1 MNTNRLLSGARLLA
15 ALFALLLL
23 AAACGGEGD
32 TAGTGA
38 GTGAGTDA
46 GTDAGTADTQTT
58 DAGTTETA
66 GTGTAGTETG
76 GGTETAGATETG
88 AAGECETTDQVSLQ
102 LKWVAQAQ
110 FAGYFAADDQGFYA
124 DNCLEVE
131 ILEGGPDVGP
141 AQVVAGGGADFGID
155 WLASTLAQR
164 AAGEDFVNIA
174 QVFQR
179 SAIMQVSWAD
189 SGITEIADLDGKT
202 VGVWGFGNEYEPLAA
217 LKAAGLDPDTD
228 VELVD
233 QPFDM
238 NLLLNREIDSASAT
252 TYNEYAQ
259 LLEAEN
265 PDTGELN
272 QPEDFSVILMDDAG
286 TAMYQDGIFAQSS
299 YVEENPDITARFVE
313 ASLRGWIFCRDNPED
328 CVQITFDRGSILGQ
342 GHQRWMMNEVNKLI
356 WPSPEGIGMM
366 VEQGYQR
373 TAEIAAES
381 IDEIT
386 EVPGPDA
393 YTTEFVEQALSNI
406 EEDTTGEDWQAEE
419 VEVTPGG
426 E

>member
-15 ALFALLLL
+15 ALSALLLL

-32 TAGTGA
+32 TA

-217 LKAAGLDPDTD
+217 LKAAGLDPETD